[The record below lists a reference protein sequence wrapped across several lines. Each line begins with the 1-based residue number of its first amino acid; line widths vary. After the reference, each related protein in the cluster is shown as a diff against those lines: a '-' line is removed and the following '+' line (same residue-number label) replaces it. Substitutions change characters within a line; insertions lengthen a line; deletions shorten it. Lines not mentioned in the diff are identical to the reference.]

1 MRQVFQFLNDL
12 KSNNNRE
19 WMQAHRQLYQ
29 ECKGE
34 VTELI
39 QKLINGISQFDSSIL
54 GLQPKDCMFRIN
66 RDIRFSDNKEP
77 YKSNFGAAIA
87 AGGRKSGNPSYY
99 LHIAP
104 KKSFFAGGMYM
115 PSADS
120 LKKIRQEID
129 YNASELKAII
139 WGDNFY
145 ETFGDIRGQALKT
158 CPKGYHSDHPDIKLL
173 RLKSFLVKKDLTD
186 RSFHSPNYFS
196 RLISLSEMIY
206 PFNKYLEVAIS

>member
-1 MRQVFQFLNDL
+1 MLRVFQFLNDL
-12 KSNNNRE
+12 KNHNNRE
-19 WMQAHRQLYQ
+19 WMQDNRQLYL
-29 ECKGE
+29 ESKEE

-39 QKLINGISQFDSSIL
+39 QKLINEISQFDSGIL

-66 RDIRFSDNKEP
+66 RDIRFSHNKDP
-77 YKSNFGAAIA
+77 YKNNFGAAIT
-87 AGGRKSGNPSYY
+87 AGGRKTGNPSYY

-104 KKSFFAGGMYM
+104 EKSFFAGGMYM
-115 PSADS
+115 PSAGR

-129 YNASELKAII
+129 YNASELKAIL
-139 WGDNFY
+139 WGDTFY
-145 ETFGDIRGQALKT
+145 KTFGAIRGQALKT
-158 CPKGYHSDHPDIKLL
+158 CPRGYSSDHPDIMLL

-186 RSFHSPNYFS
+186 RSFHSPHYFS

>member
-1 MRQVFQFLNDL
+1 MLQVFQFLNDL
-12 KSNNNRE
+12 KNHNNRE
-19 WMQAHRQLYQ
+19 WMQDHRQLYL
-29 ECKGE
+29 ECKEE

-39 QKLINGISQFDSSIL
+39 QKLINEISQFDSGIL

-66 RDIRFSDNKEP
+66 RDIRFSHNKDP
-77 YKSNFGAAIA
+77 YKNNFGAAITS
-87 AGGRKSGNPSYY
+87 GGRKTGNPSYY

-104 KKSFFAGGMYM
+104 EKSFFAGGMYM
-115 PSADS
+115 PSAGR

-139 WGDNFY
+139 WGDTFY
-145 ETFGDIRGQALKT
+145 KTFGDIKGQALKT
-158 CPKGYHSDHPDIKLL
+158 FPRGYSSDHPDIMLL
-173 RLKSFLVKKDLTD
+173 KLKSFLVKKDLTD
-186 RSFHSPNYFS
+186 RSFHSPHYFS

>member
-1 MRQVFQFLNDL
+1 MLQVFQFLNDL
-12 KSNNNRE
+12 NNNNNRE
-19 WMQAHRQLYQ
+19 WMQDHRQLYQ
-29 ECKGE
+29 ECKEE
-34 VTELI
+34 VTELVK
-39 QKLINGISQFDSSIL
+39 KLINGISQFDSGIL

-66 RDIRFSDNKEP
+66 RDIRFSRNKDP
-77 YKSNFGAAIA
+77 YKNNFGAAIT
-87 AGGRKSGNPSYY
+87 AGGRKTGNPSYY

-115 PSADS
+115 PSADR
-120 LKKIRQEID
+120 LTKIRQEID

-139 WGDNFY
+139 WGDTFY

-158 CPKGYHSDHPDIKLL
+158 CPRGYSSDHPDIKLL

-186 RSFHSPNYFS
+186 RSFYSPHHFS

>member
-1 MRQVFQFLNDL
+1 MLQVFQFLNDL
-12 KSNNNRE
+12 KRNNNRE
-19 WMQAHRQLYQ
+19 WMQDHRHLYQ
-29 ECKGE
+29 ECKDE
-34 VTELI
+34 VMELVK
-39 QKLINGISQFDSSIL
+39 KLINGISQFDSGIS

-66 RDIRFSDNKEP
+66 RDIRFSRNKDP
-77 YKSNFGAAIA
+77 YKNNFGAAIT
-87 AGGRKSGNPSYY
+87 AGGRKTGNPSYY

-115 PSADS
+115 PSADR
-120 LKKIRQEID
+120 LTKIRQEID

-139 WGDNFY
+139 WGDTFY

-158 CPKGYHSDHPDIKLL
+158 CPRGYSSDHPDIKLL

-186 RSFHSPNYFS
+186 HSFYSPHHFS
-196 RLISLSEMIY
+196 QLISLSEMIY

>member
-1 MRQVFQFLNDL
+1 MLQVFQFLNDL
-12 KSNNNRE
+12 KNNNNRE
-19 WMQAHRQLYQ
+19 WMQDHRQLYE
-29 ECKGE
+29 ECKEE

-54 GLQPKDCMFRIN
+54 GLEPKHCMFRIN
-66 RDIRFSDNKEP
+66 RDIRFSQNKDP
-77 YKSNFGAAIA
+77 YKSNFGAAIT
-87 AGGRKSGNPSYY
+87 AGGRKTGNPSYY

-115 PSADS
+115 PSADR

-139 WGDNFY
+139 REDTFY

-158 CPKGYHSDHPDIKLL
+158 CPRGYYLDHPDIELL

-186 RSFHSPNYFS
+186 LSFNSPHHFS
-196 RLISLSEMIY
+196 RLIRLSEMIY
-206 PFNKYLEVAIS
+206 PLNKYLEVAIS